1 MEYTLARYDAAKR
14 AIAECESFD
23 EVKPWADKAAALA
36 AYARQ
41 ADDPELEAH
50 ARRIR
55 LRATKR
61 IGEISA
67 ALETSPKAKGGQ
79 ETRLPTGGKPKTEVL
94 RKAGIST
101 SVANRAEKIA
111 AIPAEDFDRAVD
123 AAHPPTLAD
132 MIIREANRAKAPAP
146 TSRNPIPPTADIP

>member
-14 AIAECESFD
+14 SIAECESVD

-41 ADDPELEAH
+41 ADDPELEAW

-67 ALETSPKAKGGQ
+67 GLET
-79 ETRLPTGGKPKTEVL
+79 TGKPGPEGKIRSHRWERRL
-94 RKAGIST
+94 KSRGPPRSRHLKDC
-101 SVANRAEKIA
+101 SVANRAEKLA
-111 AIPAEDFDRAVD
+111 AIPEDEFERAV
-123 AAHPPTLAD
+123 
-132 MIIREANRAKAPAP
+132 EACPA
-146 TSRNPIPPTADIP
+146 SIACG